1 MREESVDVPTWSARI
16 VQRHHGPRDSDA
28 ILIDV
33 FLVERGK
40 RRLLAKNM
48 VGPLVV
54 FEDKRRIL
62 SCEAQGSA
70 VVGDGPIV
78 LTLDGAQAQIMEHPG
93 YLRECAR
100 IEHSNML
107 LLQYNLVADGKPYN
121 LVRVVSA
128 DGNVVLERK
137 FDDEADLSVSEGTK
151 TYRVRI
157 PAPDFPG

>member
-1 MREESVDVPTWSARI
+1 
-16 VQRHHGPRDSDA
+16 
-28 ILIDV
+28 
-33 FLVERGK
+33 
-40 RRLLAKNM
+40 
-48 VGPLVV
+48 
-54 FEDKRRIL
+54 
-62 SCEAQGSA
+62 
-70 VVGDGPIV
+70 
-78 LTLDGAQAQIMEHPG
+78 
-93 YLRECAR
+93 
-100 IEHSNML
+100 ML